1 MRHSVLAALCI
12 SALTLTSLHA
22 EALSVRADS
31 WPPYNYEPGAK
42 PAGFVVDLLHQAF
55 GVEGI
60 DYQAAPW
67 NRALEQVQEGKIDA
81 VIGASQV
88 DIDQKGMIRGDEMC
102 GMSGTTIMVLAGSTF
117 KYTDIESLAAIKLG
131 VIDGYNYNEP
141 MDPYIAAHPERL
153 FKATGDDALEK
164 LIKMLLAKRI
174 DAVVDDPAVLA
185 VKLKALGA
193 TDQVRS
199 AGAVVKAFPI
209 YVGFSGKKSDSA
221 ARAKRLDET
230 IRALRASGE
239 LTRILGVYGIVDWAP
254 AANVAPVKP

>member
-42 PAGFVVDLLHQAF
+42 PAGFVVDILHQAF

-67 NRALEQVQEGKIDA
+67 NRALEQVREGKIHA
-81 VIGASQV
+81 VIGASQT
-88 DIDQKGMIRGDEMC
+88 DLDQNGMIRGEEMC
-102 GMSGTTIMVLAGSTF
+102 GMSGTTIVVLAGSTF
-117 KYTDIESLAAIKLG
+117 KYTDIESLAPIKLG